1 MSITA
6 AGITVRSYE
15 QIVSSLE
22 QRYKLRYGET
32 FDTTPESPD
41 GEFIRIMA
49 SYIYDQELLAEAAY
63 HSYNPSVVAGV
74 GLDNLVRLN
83 GLRRIVNSPTVA
95 SVSITSPGGTA
106 NGEVVPAGTT
116 VATAD
121 GIEFL
126 TGTDVTI
133 PGETM
138 VTCTQSGAIII
149 GPNEIVEFKSS
160 VPEDVAVINHE
171 AGVPGVVYETDP
183 QLRARRERSLIQKG
197 TNTAEAIY
205 AAVADLNLEF
215 IAVLEND
222 TDAPVDGI
230 PAKSF
235 MVIAD
240 GSTLELIAGRIY
252 QNKPFGIQ
260 AYGTSQVTVI
270 DSKGYPHTIGITRPT
285 TKDVYVKCEVVRPE
299 NVAIAGTRA
308 MRDALINHVNS
319 LPISEDVV
327 WADMFA
333 PATTASPQIK
343 VKTLKISFDGI
354 TWVTTDLPIGTTERA
369 RASTA
374 TVTVVEV

>member
-6 AGITVRSYE
+6 DGITVRSYE
-15 QIVSSLE
+15 QIVASLE

-63 HSYNPSVVAGV
+63 HSYNPSVITGV

-83 GLRRIVNSPTVA
+83 GIRRIVNSPTVA
-95 SVSITSPGGTA
+95 SVSITSPGDTA
-106 NGEVVPAGTT
+106 NGELVPAGTI

-121 GIEFL
+121 GIEFT
-126 TGTDVTI
+126 TGTDVTV
-133 PGETM
+133 PGETLA
-138 VTCTQSGAIII
+138 TCTQSGAILI
-149 GPNEIVEFKSS
+149 GPNEIIEFRSP
-160 VPEDVAVINHE
+160 VPADTAVTNPE
-171 AGVPGVVYETDP
+171 AGVTGVVYETDS

-222 TDAPVDGI
+222 TDVEVDGI
-230 PAKSF
+230 PAHSF
-235 MVIAD
+235 MTIAE
-240 GSTLELIAGRIY
+240 GSTLELIAERVY
-252 QNKPFGIQ
+252 QNKPFGIR
-260 AYGTSQVTVI
+260 AYGTSEVTVI

-285 TKDVYVKCEVVRPE
+285 TKEIYVKCEVVRPE
-299 NVAIAGTRA
+299 NVAIAGVRA
-308 MRDALINHVNS
+308 MRDALIDHVNS
-319 LPISEDVV
+319 LAIAEDVI

-333 PATTASPQIK
+333 PATMASPQIK
-343 VKTLKISFDGI
+343 VKTIQISFDGI
-354 TWVTTDLPIGTTERA
+354 TWATADLPIGTTERA
-369 RASTA
+369 GASIN

>member
-6 AGITVRSYE
+6 DGITVRSYE
-15 QIVSSLE
+15 QIVASLE

-63 HSYNPSVVAGV
+63 HSYNPSVVTGV

-83 GLRRIVNSPTVA
+83 GIRRIVNSPTVA
-95 SVSITSPGGTA
+95 SVYITSPGGTA
-106 NGEVVPAGTT
+106 NGELVPAGTIVT
-116 VATAD
+116 TAD
-121 GIEFL
+121 GIEF
-126 TGTDVTI
+126 TTRTDVTV
-133 PGETM
+133 PGETLA
-138 VTCTQSGAIII
+138 TCTQSGAILI
-149 GPNEIVEFKSS
+149 GPNEITEFRSP
-160 VPEDVAVINHE
+160 VPADTAVTNHE
-171 AGVPGVVYETDP
+171 AGVTGVVYETDS

-222 TDAPVDGI
+222 TDAEVDGI
-230 PAKSF
+230 PAHSF
-235 MVIAD
+235 MTIAE
-240 GSTLELIAGRIY
+240 GSTLELIAERVY
-252 QNKPFGIQ
+252 QNKPFGIR
-260 AYGTSQVTVI
+260 AYGTSEVIII

-285 TKDVYVKCEVVRPE
+285 TKDVYVKCEVMRPE

-333 PATTASPQIK
+333 PATMASPQIK
-343 VKTLKISFDGI
+343 VKTIKISFDGI
-354 TWVTTDLPIGTTERA
+354 TWVTTDLPIETTERA
-369 RASTA
+369 GASID
-374 TVTVVEV
+374 TVMVVEV